1 MKIKLAKLLLAWI
14 SLSPLISSAQKG
26 KDSTYTTVT
35 VINTSISSVSNTI
48 AVFGVLIIPNVITL
62 NQDDVNEKFVIQ
74 GLKLNSGL
82 VIINR
87 WGEVVLDTDN
97 YLNDWEGKDKS
108 GKELTDGVYTYL
120 LKEPDGNLKHGII
133 HLIR

>member
-1 MKIKLAKLLLAWI
+1 MIVT
-14 SLSPLISSAQKG
+14 LSIVDG
-26 KDSTYTTVT
+26 NGCV
-35 VINTSISSVSNTI
+35 SSVSNI
-48 AVFGVLIIPNVITL
+48 ISVFGELIIPNVITV

-74 GLKLNSGL
+74 GLKPNSGL

-97 YLNDWEGKDKS
+97 YLNDWEGKDIS

>member
-1 MKIKLAKLLLAWI
+1 MFCK
-14 SLSPLISSAQKG
+14 Q
-26 KDSTYTTVT
+26 
-35 VINTSISSVSNTI
+35 
-48 AVFGVLIIPNVITL
+48 F
-62 NQDDVNEKFVIQ
+62 Q
-74 GLKLNSGL
+74 GLKPNSSL

-97 YLNDWEGKDKS
+97 YLNDWEGKDIS